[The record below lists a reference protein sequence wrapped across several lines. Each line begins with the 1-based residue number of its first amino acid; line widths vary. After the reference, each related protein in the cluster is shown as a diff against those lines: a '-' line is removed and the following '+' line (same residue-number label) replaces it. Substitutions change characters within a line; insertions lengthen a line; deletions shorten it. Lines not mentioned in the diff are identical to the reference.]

1 MSSNLAEKSKISPE
15 EYLEGEALAEEKH
28 EYVHGEVY
36 AMAGAE
42 DAHVLV
48 AGNIH
53 YALKTHLRGSGCRL
67 YASDMRV
74 RINEAEAYFYPDV
87 IVTCDADD
95 RQRKIMKQSPVLVV
109 EVLSEGTE
117 AYDRGDKFA
126 LYRQLESLQEYVL
139 IDPRKHHLE
148 IFRLNKQKRWEL
160 FSFSGEDAVVEF
172 ASVGMQ
178 CPLVDMYEDV
188 DFSL

>member
-1 MSSNLAEKSKISPE
+1 MSSNLAERILLSPE
-15 EYLEGEALAEEKH
+15 EYLEGEELADEKH

-53 YALKTHLRGSGCRL
+53 YTLKTHLRGSGCRL

-74 RINEAEAYFYPDV
+74 RINVDDAYFYPDV
-87 IVTCDADD
+87 MVSCDAED
-95 RQRKIMKQSPVLVV
+95 RKRKTMKQSPVLVV
-109 EVLSEGTE
+109 EVLSAGTE

-126 LYRQLESLQEYVL
+126 LYRELASLQEYVL
-139 IDPRKHHLE
+139 VDPHKYHLE

-160 FSFSGEDAVVEF
+160 FSFSGEDAMVDF

-178 CPLVDMYEDV
+178 CPLVELYEDV
-188 DFSL
+188 DFE